1 MATRRLELSIAWR
14 YLRSRRGSRLLS
26 FISVIAVAGVAVG
39 VSALIVIMGVMNGL
53 QTDLRE
59 KILVGSPDI
68 RVLTYGEALRLERWP
83 EAQEKVR
90 GVANVVDVAPFVITQ
105 GLVTAGKGHI
115 EAVTIGGLLP
125 GDSGS
130 VQVTTIRDHAAP
142 GAFLFKTT
150 DGRDNGVVLGRLLA
164 DRLGA
169 YPGMRITV
177 YTAGGNDA
185 GSAGAVIGV
194 GPMAG
199 LSAGML
205 PRVQQFEVTGTFETL
220 MYEYDN
226 NYAYVAMPY
235 AQRLAG
241 LDSAVTGLEVKTTDR
256 WVAPDVAT
264 AIVELLGWP
273 YRAEDWQQQ
282 NSSLFRALKLEKLGM
297 SVILALIIMVAAFN
311 IVSTLTMVVRD
322 KTREIGILKAMGMRA
337 DAIRRIFL
345 LQGAF
350 IGAAGTGMG
359 LVLGLGTGYA
369 LERWKLIALD
379 PSVYFIDHLP
389 VRLEVFDVTL
399 IVLLSV
405 GVAVLATLHPAAT
418 AAKLYPIEAIRSE

>member
-1 MATRRLELSIAWR
+1 MSRLELSIAWR

-68 RVLTYGEALRLERWP
+68 RVLTYGEALRMERWKDAM
-83 EAQEKVR
+83 EQVR
-90 GVANVVDVAPFVITQ
+90 GLEDVVSVAPFVITQ
-105 GLVTAGKGHI
+105 GLATAGRGHQ
-115 EAVTIGGLLP
+115 EAITIGGILP
-125 GDSGS
+125 GDSAS
-130 VQVTTIRDHAAP
+130 AQVTTIRDHAAP
-142 GAFLFKTT
+142 GAFNFVTT
-150 DGRDNGVVLGRLLA
+150 DGATNGVVLGKLLA

-169 YPGMRITV
+169 YPGMRITIV
-177 YTAGGNDA
+177 TAGGT
-185 GSAGAVIGV
+185 V
-194 GPMAG
+194 GP
-199 LSAGML
+199 SFFGMRPSL
-205 PRVQQFEVTGTFETL
+205 MQFEVTGTFETL

-226 NYAYVAMPY
+226 NYAYMSLES

-256 WVAPDVAT
+256 WVAPDVASR
-264 AIVELLGWP
+264 ILELLSWP

-337 DAIRRIFL
+337 DSIRRIFL
-345 LQGAF
+345 LQGMF
-350 IGAAGTGMG
+350 IGAVGTGIG
-359 LVLGLGTGYA
+359 LALGVATGVA
-369 LERWKLIALD
+369 LEKGRLIALD

-389 VRLEVFDVTL
+389 VRLELFDVGL
-399 IVLLSV
+399 IVILSV
-405 GVAVLATLHPAAT
+405 GVALLATLHPAGT